1 MGPITLTDDTIL
13 STNIVIAVVLLVL
26 FLTFKKSQH
35 TDVFPISVT
44 NELKGLGIL
53 TVVFAHFA
61 YMKVTN
67 ADFLFPLS
75 IIAGV
80 GVDLFLFMSGYGLS
94 VGMLKRPMK
103 TLDFYKKRVI
113 KIFIPFWVA
122 LIIIFAADAIF
133 LKEYYMATSLTTT
146 GEGGSIALYI
156 FRSMLGFFPTAL
168 GFGDVNSPFWYI
180 TWMIM
185 FYLLFPIVFF
195 KDKPWLTALILAVIA
210 TIIGTFNPGDL
221 GDNWLHRL
229 HTLAFPMGI
238 IAAWLL
244 QVKEGEENKFVTFI
258 KEFRLKKVGL
268 VRYLIIALM
277 FVVVYYVSQNTT
289 ANSWPTLTT
298 IFVKGF
304 YVEQLMSLVI
314 MMAFIV
320 IFVLKKVDNKFLA
333 IYGVYSY
340 EVYLIHW
347 PLIGRYDF
355 FFDYLPSW
363 AAVICWLVAFILVS
377 MLLNKIVKPISAWVD
392 KIAK

>member
-195 KDKPWLTALILAVIA
+195 KEKPWLTALILAVIA

-244 QVKEGEENKFVTFI
+244 QAKEGQENKFVTFI

-289 ANSWPTLTT
+289 ANSWPTLTA
-298 IFVKGF
+298 IFVKSF

>member
-1 MGPITLTDDTIL
+1 MGPITLTDNTVL
-13 STNIVIAVVLLVL
+13 ATYIVIVALLLVL
-26 FLTFKKSQH
+26 FLTLKKSQH
-35 TDVFPISVT
+35 TDVFPIPVT

-53 TVVFAHFA
+53 TIVFAHFA

-94 VGMLKRPMK
+94 VGMLKKPMK
-103 TLDFYKKRVI
+103 TLEFYKKRVI
-113 KIFIPFWVA
+113 KIFIPFWVT
-122 LIIIFAADAIF
+122 LIIIFVADAIF

-146 GEGGSIALYI
+146 GEGGSVFLYI
-156 FRSMLGFFPTAL
+156 LRSMFGFFPTAL

-180 TWMIM
+180 TWMIL
-185 FYLLFPIVFF
+185 FYLLYPILFF
-195 KDKPWLTALILAVIA
+195 KDKPWLTALLIAIIA
-210 TIIGTFNPGDL
+210 TLIGTFNPGDL

-238 IAAWLL
+238 VAAWLL
-244 QVKEGEENKFVTFI
+244 QVKEGKENKLVNFI
-258 KEFRLKKVGL
+258 KEFRLKKFGI

-277 FVVVYYVSQNTT
+277 FVIVYYVSLHTT
-289 ANSWPTLTT
+289 SASWPTLTQ
-298 IFVKGF
+298 IFVNGF
-304 YVEQLMSLVI
+304 YVEQLMSLII

-320 IFVLKKVDNKFLA
+320 IFVLKKVDSKFFA
-333 IYGVYSY
+333 IFGVYSY

-347 PLIGRYDF
+347 PLIGRYDIF
-355 FFDYLPSW
+355 FTYLPSW
-363 AAVICWLVAFILVS
+363 AAVIAWLVAFILIS
-377 MLLNKIVKPISAWVD
+377 MLLNKIVKPISAFVD